1 VGLGEVLGVNSD
13 DAKLNLDSIKLN
25 LVADSEESRNNYVN
39 SVQEI
44 EGKYLDIAGFELALS
59 SGDQTKINQESQRI
73 QKVLTELGSL
83 PVPTSYKKFHQLK
96 IAQYMAG
103 VDILNNF
110 TQADVNPELIN
121 NKLNIFLQAEQA
133 LQEEKANLIKE

>member
-1 VGLGEVLGVNSD
+1 VLGVNSSD
-13 DAKLNLDSIKLN
+13 TQLNLDAIKLN
-25 LVADSEESRNNYVN
+25 LVTDSEASRINYVN

-59 SGDQTKINQESQRI
+59 SGDQVKINQESQRI

-96 IAQYMAG
+96 ISQYRAG

-121 NKLNIFLQAEQA
+121 NKLNIFLQAEQG
-133 LQEEKANLIKE
+133 LQEEKANLIQE